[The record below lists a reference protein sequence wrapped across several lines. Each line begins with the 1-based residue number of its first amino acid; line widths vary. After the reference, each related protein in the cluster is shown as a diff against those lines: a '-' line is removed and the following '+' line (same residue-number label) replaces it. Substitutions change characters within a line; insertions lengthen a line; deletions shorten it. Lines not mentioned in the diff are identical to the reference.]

1 VSRQKGLW
9 LRLTHDELPLV
20 MAALIFAAGPARDPD
35 DARLW
40 RVADRLSRRGYGL
53 PLGRALRRLAELA
66 DQELPARASGMEL

>member
-1 VSRQKGLW
+1 
-9 LRLTHDELPLV
+9 LTDDELPLV
-20 MAALIFAAGPARDPD
+20 LAALIFAGSGRDAD

-53 PLGRALRRLAELA
+53 PLGRALRRLVTELA